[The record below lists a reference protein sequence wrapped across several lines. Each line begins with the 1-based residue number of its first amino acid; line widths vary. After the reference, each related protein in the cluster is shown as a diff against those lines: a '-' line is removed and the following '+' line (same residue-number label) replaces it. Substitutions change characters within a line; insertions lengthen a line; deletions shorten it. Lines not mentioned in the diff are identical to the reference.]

1 MLPWLLSL
9 ILALLLLAL
18 VLKLCLLR
26 SDLKALA
33 EQFTQRIEQ
42 DSPNP
47 LFLPSRDPAL
57 RQLAVVLDRQLR
69 QLRRARL
76 RYENGDREL
85 KAAVTNISH
94 DLRTPLTAICGY
106 LDLLEAE
113 TDPNTPNGRYLSAIR
128 NRAQALTDLT
138 EELFRC
144 SVILSAQEDLPLTQV
159 CVNDVLEESLVSF
172 YPAFTQA
179 GITPQVR
186 LTEQRVLCPLNRE
199 ALSRVFGNILS
210 NALKY
215 SAGDLSVTLSD
226 DGSAVFSNAAPGL
239 DEVQVG
245 RLFDRF
251 FTVEAARRS
260 SGLGLSISKTLVE
273 RMGGRITAEYGAG
286 VLSIRV
292 CFDL

>member
-47 LFLPSRDPAL
+47 LFLPSRDAAL

-138 EELFRC
+138 EELFRY
-144 SVILSAQEDLPLTQV
+144 SVILSAQEDLPLAQV

-186 LTEQRVLCPLNRE
+186 LTEQRVLRPLNRE

-251 FTVEAARRS
+251 FTVEAARQS

-273 RMGGRITAEYGAG
+273 RMGGRITAEYEAG

-292 CFDL
+292 CFEL

>member
-47 LFLPSRDPAL
+47 LFLPSRDAAL

-69 QLRRARL
+69 QLRRTRL

-106 LDLLEAE
+106 LDLLETE

-138 EELFRC
+138 EELFRY

-186 LTEQRVLCPLNRE
+186 LTEQRVLRPLNRE

-226 DGSAVFSNAAPGL
+226 DGSATFSNAAPGL

-251 FTVEAARRS
+251 FTVEAARQS

>member
-9 ILALLLLAL
+9 ILALLLLPL
-18 VLKLCLLR
+18 LLKLCLLR

-47 LFLPSRDPAL
+47 LFLPSRDSAL

-128 NRAQALTDLT
+128 SRAQALTDLT
-138 EELFRC
+138 EELFRY

-186 LTEQRVLCPLNRE
+186 LTEQRVLRPLNRE

>member
-47 LFLPSRDPAL
+47 LFLPSRDAAL

-138 EELFRC
+138 EELFRY

-186 LTEQRVLCPLNRE
+186 LTEQRVLRPLNRE

-251 FTVEAARRS
+251 FTVEAARQS

>member
-47 LFLPSRDPAL
+47 LFLPSRDAAL

-138 EELFRC
+138 EELFRY
-144 SVILSAQEDLPLTQV
+144 SVILSAQEDLPLAQV

-186 LTEQRVLCPLNRE
+186 LTEQRVLRPLNRE

-251 FTVEAARRS
+251 FTVEAARSS
-260 SGLGLSISKTLVE
+260 SGLGLAIAKTLVE
-273 RMGGRITAEYGAG
+273 HMGGRIFAEYTGG
-286 VLSIRV
+286 VLHIRLG
-292 CFDL
+292 FDE

>member
-18 VLKLCLLR
+18 LLKLWLLR
-26 SDLKALA
+26 RDMNTLA
-33 EQFTQRIEQ
+33 EQFAQRMDQ
-42 DSPNP
+42 DSNTP
-47 LFLPSRDPAL
+47 LFLPSRDAAL
-57 RQLAVVLDRQLR
+57 RHLATVLDRQLR
-69 QLRRARL
+69 QLRRQRQ
-76 RYENGDREL
+76 RYETGDREL

-113 TDPNTPNGRYLSAIR
+113 TDPAAPIWRYLSAIR
-128 NRAQALTDLT
+128 NRTQALTDLT
-138 EELFRC
+138 EELFRY
-144 SVILSAQEDLPLTQV
+144 SVILSAQEDLPLAPV
-159 CVNDVLEESLVSF
+159 CINDVLEESLVSF
-172 YPAFTQA
+172 YPALTQA
-179 GITPQVR
+179 GIEPQVR
-186 LTEQRVLCPLNRE
+186 LTEQRVLRPLNRE

-215 SAGDLSVTLSD
+215 SAGDLTVTLSQT
-226 DGSAVFSNAAPGL
+226 GTAVFSNAAPGL

-251 FTVEAARRS
+251 FTVEAARSS

-273 RMGGRITAEYGAG
+273 KMGGHISAEYAAG
-286 VLSIRV
+286 VLSLCVR
-292 CFDL
+292 FDP

>member
-18 VLKLCLLR
+18 LLKLWLLHR
-26 SDLKALA
+26 DLNTLA
-33 EQFTQRIEQ
+33 EQFAQRMDQ
-42 DSPNP
+42 DSNSP
-47 LFLPSRDPAL
+47 LFLPSRDAAL
-57 RQLAVVLDRQLR
+57 RQLATVLDRQLR
-69 QLRRARL
+69 QLRRRRQ
-76 RYENGDREL
+76 RYETGDREL

-113 TDPNTPNGRYLSAIR
+113 TDPAAPIWRYLSAIR
-128 NRAQALTDLT
+128 NRTQALTGLT
-138 EELFRC
+138 EELFRY

-172 YPAFTQA
+172 YPALTQA

-186 LTEQRVLCPLNRE
+186 LTQQRVLRPLNRE

-239 DEVQVG
+239 DEVLVG

-251 FTVEAARRS
+251 FTVEAARHS

-273 RMGGRITAEYGAG
+273 KMGGHISAGYAAG

>member
-47 LFLPSRDPAL
+47 LFLPSRDAAL

-138 EELFRC
+138 EELFRY

-251 FTVEAARRS
+251 FTVEAARQS